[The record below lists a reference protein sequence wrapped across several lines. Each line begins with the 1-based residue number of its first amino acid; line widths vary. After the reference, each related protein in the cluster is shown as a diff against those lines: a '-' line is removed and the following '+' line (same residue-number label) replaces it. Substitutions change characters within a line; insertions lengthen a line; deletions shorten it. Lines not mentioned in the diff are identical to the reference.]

1 MRDPETFDV
10 REQTT
15 PRYLA
20 TLVGEDGVTMLP
32 GSVLTTLTLTLY
44 VKSGNGVV
52 TILNGR
58 NKQNVLNQN
67 GVTVYDA
74 LQTDAAGHSYNLL
87 FQTVI
92 ADMTLVSATLPVEKH
107 WLLFEWTWAAGV
119 KAGKHE
125 VILAVKNLVGVS

>member
-1 MRDPETFDV
+1 MPDPEVFDV
-10 REQTT
+10 LEQTT

-20 TLVGEDGVTMLP
+20 TLVTEDGVTMLP
-32 GSVLTTLTLTLY
+32 GSILTTLTLTLY
-44 VKSGNGVV
+44 VKSGAGVV

-74 LQTDAAGHSYNLL
+74 LQTDAAGHQYNLL
-87 FQTVI
+87 FQSVV
-92 ADMTLVSATLPVEKH
+92 ADTTLVSAVLPIEKH
-107 WLLFEWTWAAGV
+107 YLLFEWTWAAGL

-125 VILAVKNLVGVS
+125 VIFAVKNLVQV